1 MKTSRKNCLKA
12 IFSVMILC
20 LAFMFTPIMEVKA
33 ASNDNIQAAAA
44 VFDSAYYAAMYP
56 DVAERANGDP
66 LYLLNHYVK
75 IGIYEGRNAS
85 GYFNASDYMT
95 KNPDLYALYGDNLIA
110 YLYHYVHMGKAE
122 GRDATPSVGAGI
134 EVPNQYT
141 LLGVYATEYDPNAAR
156 ATNISIAA
164 SHVNGTVVAPGKTF
178 SASNTIGPRTSANG
192 FVNAPVFINK
202 EHAMGLGGGV
212 CQVSSTIYAALRM
225 AGIPATERHAHSLPV
240 NYLPAGWDATIS
252 WGSLD
257 MKFANPYDHNIVVFM
272 RADNGILTA
281 ALYLEN

>member
-164 SHVNGTVVAPGKTF
+164 SHVGNSRHT
-178 SASNTIGPRTSANG
+178 GPCIRR
-192 FVNAPVFINK
+192 VINI
-202 EHAMGLGGGV
+202 LRP
-212 CQVSSTIYAALRM
+212 AA
-225 AGIPATERHAHSLPV
+225 GH
-240 NYLPAGWDATIS
+240 GQKCDAYY
-252 WGSLD
+252 
-257 MKFANPYDHNIVVFM
+257 K
-272 RADNGILTA
+272 
-281 ALYLEN
+281 